1 MFGIPLCLLTLK
13 SAGELI
19 STFLTCVI
27 THVEIKV
34 LKTKRVKHLEIK
46 RAVLALNLMAMYLS
60 FTAVTQVMQE
70 HWTFVD
76 AFYAS
81 FVAFSTVGFGDYVL
95 FESVT
100 GQGKNGAASTF
111 FHVFATFP
119 ALFGLGIVACVINC
133 VLDVVEKNRLH
144 ISDGRPGRRK
154 NGELVKL
161 LSFSKLEEGRRC
173 RRSHSV

>member
-19 STFLTCVI
+19 SIFLTCVI

-46 RAVLALNLMAMYLS
+46 RAVLAFNLMAMYLS

-95 FESVT
+95 F
-100 GQGKNGAASTF
+100 
-111 FHVFATFP
+111 
-119 ALFGLGIVACVINC
+119 
-133 VLDVVEKNRLH
+133 
-144 ISDGRPGRRK
+144 
-154 NGELVKL
+154 
-161 LSFSKLEEGRRC
+161 
-173 RRSHSV
+173 